1 MPEAASPSI
10 STAEDMAGLFGMNN
24 RVLHRQIDGLTH
36 ADSLVQPPVRG
47 NCLNWIL
54 GHILVHRDYVLDA
67 LGSEKLLDEETTK
80 RYDRESAPITE
91 DGDDVMSFETQVAL
105 LDESLARISA
115 ALAGATAES
124 LAADLPDGVM
134 QTVGRSVDFLHWH
147 ETYHIGQTELLRQ
160 LAGKDDKVI

>member
-1 MPEAASPSI
+1 
-10 STAEDMAGLFGMNN
+10 MNN
-24 RVLHRQIDGLTH
+24 RILHRQIDGLTH

-54 GHILVHRDYVLDA
+54 GHILVHRDYILDA
-67 LGSEKLLDEETTK
+67 LGAEKLLDEKTTK
-80 RYDRESAPITE
+80 RYDRESEPITE
-91 DGDDVMSFETQVAL
+91 DGDDVVPFETLVAL

-115 ALAGATAES
+115 ALSGATAES

-134 QTVGRSVDFLHWH
+134 QTVGRTLDFLHWH
-147 ETYHIGQTELLRQ
+147 ETYHVGQTELLRQ

>member
-1 MPEAASPSI
+1 MPETASPSI
-10 STAEDMAGLFGMNN
+10 STAGDMAGLFAMNN
-24 RVLHRQIDGLTH
+24 RILHRQLEGLTH

-54 GHILVHRDYVLDA
+54 GHILVHRDYILDA
-67 LGSEKLLDEETTK
+67 LGSEKLLDEATTR
-80 RYDRESAPITE
+80 RYDRESAPILE
-91 DGDDVMSFETQVAL
+91 DGDDVMQLESLVSL
-105 LDESLARISA
+105 LDESSARIAA
-115 ALAGATAES
+115 ALSGATAES

-147 ETYHIGQTELLRQ
+147 ETYHVGQTELLRQ